1 MSLVFSID
9 NNCDNCSNNDKICK
23 LAVAYRCSACNFINC
38 MMCSKTH
45 DNACDIFYKSNKDI
59 SIVSTSSLKS
69 QKQKSEQKK
78 RPSNIQDLEIGQKLL
93 SISNSEELS
102 SAPKKPKIMK
112 RRCTIS
118 AGPVTVHHEKVDE
131 ILPPTFKCN
140 TCDSDYKSKSSLAR
154 HMKTIKHAVKVK
166 SLKDNAGAATILTS
180 SKVDYFSSA
189 ETIVNEHE
197 K

>member
-1 MSLVFSID
+1 M
-9 NNCDNCSNNDKICK
+9 
-23 LAVAYRCSACNFINC
+23 
-38 MMCSKTH
+38 
-45 DNACDIFYKSNKDI
+45 
-59 SIVSTSSLKS
+59 
-69 QKQKSEQKK
+69 
-78 RPSNIQDLEIGQKLL
+78 

-166 SLKDNAGAATILTS
+166 SLKGMALKLTKKNLLERTGIIWGS
-180 SKVDYFSSA
+180 IFWNSYFLKIQEIYYS
-189 ETIVNEHE
+189 TGTNEE
-197 K
+197 